1 MHLAEK
7 LKQVVVLKSLQWV
20 LQMVKITRL
29 PRTALLLLFV
39 FLAGEGVLPCCSY
52 AQDEVSTF
60 LHPPDASVF
69 SLSCRDASLRDVL
82 GNLAAQKGINLA
94 GLDVIPPA
102 ATVTTNLNAVPL
114 ETGLLALLEPN
125 GFTLEKGSGIYFIR
139 KPLPE
144 QQQLSLTIAAG
155 RLTIDAEGIQVNQVV
170 SALAQT
176 GINITSAADVTGTV
190 TAHLHNQP
198 LETALRAL
206 FADFALHV
214 SDGIYRVEPRTLLEQ
229 QAGSTLLISEGAVSV
244 TAHKASLTQLLA
256 ELASRAQ
263 INLSTV
269 GDIEREIT
277 LRLDNRTAPQI
288 LADLARMTGYI
299 YRQEDDLHFFGN
311 PAIKPDEVN
320 PLIERETVWLRHLDA
335 DAVLNL
341 LPIHIPKQNIVV
353 SPTHNTVTVV
363 GSRQLIR
370 ETAAF
375 LSELDTTDDAIRSR
389 QGSGAIAIKMSGVGR
404 LNVDLV
410 NAPRY
415 DAVRELSIKT
425 ETDMVFLASE
435 ESKPIPAPEPRTQ
448 TLEPQPESSTDT
460 VSLRQTNATLESV
473 LSALF
478 MGSNY
483 AYKWV
488 DTAPDEKPML
498 LIGLDMAEPFVES
511 ELIALNYL
519 DVSKAMELLPTPLN
533 VAISPLPDRS
543 ALLVSGSQAKI
554 GAFRE
559 YLGAIDVPQPQAM
572 IQLYLLEL
580 TKGNRDELGLTV
592 EAVDKRTAIQMDEN
606 FAVNFDSLARVPQ
619 AFGAKLSALVKKDRG
634 KLLAN
639 PSLAVVNGEKASIDI
654 GGKHLFETNNPIYTS
669 IGGVVRES
677 SPQATT
683 FGGYPPSSYRS
694 YFTIET
700 GILLELTPTIGALG
714 EVTLQIHLA
723 IRDASQL
730 SRAESS
736 LDQRLIKTTIS
747 VPDKGVV
754 VIGGLLQEKEIEEIS
769 RVPVLN
775 RIPLL
780 GKLLFT
786 SKEATVEQTELI
798 VIIQPKVMPR
808 EG

>member
-1 MHLAEK
+1 ME
-7 LKQVVVLKSLQWV
+7 
-20 LQMVKITRL
+20 KITRL
-29 PRTALLLLFV
+29 PRTVLLLSLV
-39 FLAGEGVLPCCSY
+39 LLAGEGILPHYSH
-52 AQDEVSTF
+52 AQND
-60 LHPPDASVF
+60 DSVF

-94 GLDVIPPA
+94 GLDVIPPDT
-102 ATVTTNLNAVPL
+102 TVTTNLTAVPI

-139 KPLPE
+139 QPLPE
-144 QQQLSLTIAAG
+144 QKQLSLTIAAG
-155 RLTIDAEGIQVNQVV
+155 RLTVDAEGIEVNRVIR
-170 SALAQT
+170 ALAGA
-176 GINITSAADVTGTV
+176 GISITSAADVTGTV
-190 TAHLHNQP
+190 TAHLQAQP
-198 LETALRAL
+198 LDTALPAL

-214 SDGIYRVEPRTLLEQ
+214 SDGIYRVEPRTPLEQ
-229 QAGSTLLISEGAVSV
+229 QTGSTLLISEGAISV
-244 TAHKASLTQLLA
+244 TAHNASLTQLLA
-256 ELASRAQ
+256 ELANRAQ

-269 GDIEREIT
+269 GDIERQVT
-277 LRLDNRTAPQI
+277 LRLDNRTAPQM
-288 LADLARMTGYI
+288 LADLAQMTGYT
-299 YRQEDDLHFFGN
+299 YRQENDLHFFGK
-311 PAIKPDEVN
+311 PEIRPDEAN
-320 PLIERETVWLRHLDA
+320 PLIERETVWLSHLDA

-341 LPIHIPKQNIVV
+341 LPIHIPKQNVVV
-353 SPTHNTVTVV
+353 SPTHNAVTVV
-363 GSRQLIR
+363 GSRKLIR
-370 ETAAF
+370 ETEAF
-375 LSELDTTDDAIRSR
+375 LSELDTADDAIRSR
-389 QGSGAIAIKMSGVGR
+389 QGSGAIAVEVSSVGRLDEGSPLR
-404 LNVDLV
+404 LNVDLL

-435 ESKPIPAPEPRTQ
+435 ESKPIPAPEPRTES
-448 TLEPQPESSTDT
+448 LEPQPESLTDT
-460 VSLRQTNATLESV
+460 VTLRQTDATLESV

-478 MGSNY
+478 LGSSY

-488 DTAPDEKPML
+488 DSAPDEKPML
-498 LIGLDMAEPFVES
+498 LIGTDMAEPFVES

-519 DVSKAMELLPTPLN
+519 DVPQAMELLPNPLN
-533 VAISPLPDRS
+533 VKINPLSDRS
-543 ALLVSGSQAKI
+543 ALLVSGSEAKI
-554 GAFRE
+554 GAFRA

-580 TKGNRDELGLTV
+580 TKGNRDELGLSV
-592 EAVDKRTAIQMDEN
+592 GAADNRTAIQLNDE
-606 FAVNFDSLARVPQ
+606 VGLSFDSLASVPQ
-619 AFGAKLSALVKKDRG
+619 AFSAKLSALVEKNRG

-669 IGGVVRES
+669 IGGVVSES
-677 SPQATT
+677 SQQATA
-683 FGGYPPSSYRS
+683 FSGYPPSSYRS

-714 EVTLQIHLA
+714 EVTLQIQLV

-736 LDQRLIKTTIS
+736 LDQRLIRTTIS

-786 SKEATVEQTELI
+786 SKESTVEQTELI
-798 VIIQPKVMPR
+798 VIIHPKVERQLPVTS
-808 EG
+808 G